1 MKLSDHTLLKKSVLS
16 ALIRGVGALTSL
28 LMSWV
33 IARYY
38 GAEQA
43 GLFFLALAVV
53 TFLGTIARA
62 GVDISIVRFIGAAEG
77 NKHGTRI
84 SSVINKALSLTIPLT
99 VIASSVIIAA
109 GDVVATHVFE
119 KPSLGP
125 FISAM
130 GLALPGI
137 TLLTVYG
144 MGLQGLHKT
153 VSSVITLKIAGPLLF
168 IAMIFQLF
176 EVEGKYLP
184 TLYAAAM
191 FTAGLVGAGLFRAL
205 RPVNDD
211 GDAISWRQFTNSTR
225 PLWIG
230 QIAQQIMLLSSQII
244 CGVWLSS
251 QDVALLTTAQ
261 RTAMLTPFILLAVN
275 MVVAPK
281 FSALHEAKKF
291 DQLENLAVDAT
302 KIMLM
307 VGGPVAV
314 LIMVFSSQIMSAF
327 GSDFAAA
334 GVLLQI
340 ITLGQLVNVAT
351 GSANMLLV
359 SSGNE
364 EALKS
369 TYYTGAAVALVA
381 CVGLI
386 PTYGVIGG
394 AIATALALAVQNLA
408 TVVMVRKRLRMR
420 VLPTL
425 KF

>member
-1 MKLSDHTLLKKSVLS
+1 
-16 ALIRGVGALTSL
+16 
-28 LMSWV
+28 MSWV

-84 SSVINKALSLTIPLT
+84 GSVINKALSLTIPLT

-125 FISAM
+125 FISVT

-168 IAMIFQLF
+168 IAMIFPLF

-225 PLWIG
+225 PLWMG

-314 LIMVFSSQIMSAF
+314 LIMAFSSQIMSAF

-381 CVGLI
+381 CVVLI

-394 AIATALALAVQNLA
+394 AIATAIALAVQNLA